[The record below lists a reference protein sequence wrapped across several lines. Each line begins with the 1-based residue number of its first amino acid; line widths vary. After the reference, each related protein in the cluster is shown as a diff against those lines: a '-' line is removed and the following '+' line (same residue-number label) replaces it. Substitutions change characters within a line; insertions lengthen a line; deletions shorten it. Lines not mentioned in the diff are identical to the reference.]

1 MSISKDSRSLESDGA
16 HTPVLLDAVVHWL
29 APGRGGVFVDA
40 TLGLGGHT
48 RGLIDAGA
56 ARVIG
61 LDRDRSTLA
70 RARAAL
76 GDAATKVEMVH
87 ADYRRMREVLTA
99 LGVDAVDG
107 MVADLGVS
115 SRQLDDP
122 ERGFSF
128 RKAGPLDMRL
138 DQSSGPTLGERL
150 ASVDE
155 ATLANVIFEFGEE
168 RHSRRIARAIVA
180 ARHGAGLTDT
190 AALAS
195 VVRRAAGGRG
205 WQRIDPATR
214 TFQALRIW
222 TNDELT
228 GLDRFLEDAATT
240 LRPGG
245 RLAVIA
251 FHSLEDR
258 VVKHTFRRLAGEG
271 ERFDVLTRRPVVP
284 EAEESA
290 RNPRARSARL
300 RVLGRVA

>member
-1 MSISKDSRSLESDGA
+1 MPTSPGSRSLESDA
-16 HTPVLLDAVVHWL
+16 DHTPVLLAEVVTWL
-29 APGRGGVFVDA
+29 VPRPGGVYVDA

-48 RGLIDAGA
+48 RGLLEAGA

-61 LDRDRSTLA
+61 FDRDLSTLEA
-70 RARAAL
+70 ARAAL
-76 GDAATKVEMVH
+76 GDAAAGVETVH
-87 ADYRRMREVLTA
+87 TDYRRIAEVLA
-99 LGVDAVDG
+99 ERGIAGVDG
-107 MVADLGVS
+107 IVADLGVS

-122 ERGFSF
+122 ERGLSF

-138 DQSSGPTLGERL
+138 DQSTGLTLGERL
-150 ASVDE
+150 AQVDE
-155 ATLANVIFEFGEE
+155 ATLADVIYEFGEE
-168 RHSRRIARAIVA
+168 RHSRRIARAIV
-180 ARHGAGLTDT
+180 RVRDRGELGDT

-195 VVRRAAGGRG
+195 VVRRAAGGGG

-228 GLDRFLEDAATT
+228 GLDRFVVDAASV

-245 RLAVIA
+245 RLAIIA

-258 VVKHTFRRLAGEG
+258 AVKHTFRRLSAED
-271 ERFDVLTRRPVVP
+271 ERFTVLTRRPVVP
-284 EAEESA
+284 EADESA

-300 RVLGRVA
+300 RVLERVA